1 MNEMQCDEDKIEYRQ
16 GNTSSPSNHT
26 IGIANIK
33 FPPQRSKTSRI
44 KGFDE
49 NITQLS
55 QCISSL
61 YLSTLHG
68 LSRSGDSLLYV
79 LLPHEKLG
87 FGISIWH

>member
-33 FPPQRSKTSRI
+33 FPPERSKTSRI

-55 QCISSL
+55 LCLNVSHL
-61 YLSTLHG
+61 YI
-68 LSRSGDSLLYV
+68 SLLYMV
-79 LLPHEKLG
+79 SQEVVTHFYMFCYPMKNWALG
-87 FGISIWH
+87 